1 MHSERHFESSQFDVG
16 NPEMDR
22 DHHELAQL
30 IEKVGSVCACLRSR
44 CPVDDGD
51 ECPDGKAEAC
61 FGALGEI
68 GHEIMVRMIEH
79 FHHEDDLMKTLQNSQ
94 SSRQHCIAHRQEHV
108 NFSTRYNQL
117 VTSFKPID
125 PLTGMRD
132 LDSFITDWV
141 RSHILEFDSK
151 LAGLLKA
158 QSSSR

>member
-1 MHSERHFESSQFDVG
+1 MNSDQIFDSGELDVG

-44 CPVDDGD
+44 GPVCNSD
-51 ECPDGKAEAC
+51 ECPDGTAKVC
-61 FGALGEI
+61 FAALGEI
-68 GHEIMVRMIEH
+68 SHEIMVRMLDH
-79 FHHEDDLMKTLQNSQ
+79 FHHEHELMNSLPSSH
-94 SSRQHCIAHRQEHV
+94 SSRQHCITHRQEHV

-117 VTSFKPID
+117 VTSFNPFD

-141 RSHILEFDSK
+141 RSHILEFDVK
-151 LAGLLKA
+151 LAALLKG
-158 QSSSR
+158 